1 MKRKFTRQDQS
12 KHTEQFSYTRNI
24 IDTLSKN
31 IGAGFPEYRKRLD
44 EAAAFNLEL
53 DYPVHIDFE
62 TIFGCNIKC
71 IMCTHS
77 HRDLFPA
84 RQRFLEF
91 DLFKKVIDEG
101 VQKGLSSIGIDQE
114 GDPLLV
120 DNLTDF
126 IGYARGKGIL
136 DIIMNTNALALDKEK
151 TERLL
156 HSGLTRIHFSLDA
169 ITEETYDGIRRGSD
183 FKKVMENIQ
192 LFLKRKAELGLEVP
206 ITRVSFVRM
215 KANEHELDRFVE
227 FWSQRVDAIAVQE
240 YNAPFPEQ
248 EDLSGLRANNRIGA
262 RDFKCT
268 QPWFRMVIL
277 TDGTVLPC
285 CLLGMSLK
293 MAIGNA
299 YNESIYDLWNSESMK
314 RLRKLHR
321 EGRYYEHEICK
332 ICAENFV

>member
-24 IDTLSKN
+24 IDILSKN
-31 IGAGFPEYRKRLD
+31 IGEGFSGYRKRLD

-62 TIFGCNIKC
+62 TIFGCNIRC

-77 HRDLFPA
+77 HRDLFPS
-84 RQRFLEF
+84 RKRFLEF

-101 VQKGLSSIGIDQE
+101 MQKGLSSIGIDQE

-126 IGYARGKGIL
+126 IEYAKGKGIL

-169 ITEETYDGIRRGSD
+169 VTEETYDSIRRGSN
-183 FKKVMENIQ
+183 FKKVMENI
-192 LFLKRKAELGLEVP
+192 LYFLKRKDELKLEIP

-215 KANEHELDRFVE
+215 KTNEGELERFVE
-227 FWSQRVDAIAVQE
+227 FWNPRVDAIAVQE

-248 EDLSGLRANNRIGA
+248 ADLSGLYAGKRIGN

-293 MAIGNA
+293 MAVGNA
-299 YNESIYDLWNSESMK
+299 YDESIYDLWNSENMK
-314 RLRKLHR
+314 CLRKLHR

-332 ICAENFV
+332 KCAGNFI